1 MKKITEITRGLLM
14 KFLNKNVMNGKLNI
28 LIDTKEIIFKNILLI
43 WNNRLILSECQI
55 YDVNVFFGSIG
66 GSE

>member
-1 MKKITEITRGLLM
+1 M